1 MQDTHAIT
9 IAQVALE
16 RRSIHTWLGLA
27 RQEIADWRG
36 AAEPHLLLQ
45 ISAMSR

>member
-16 RRSIHTWLGLA
+16 QQKLHAQFDLA
-27 RQEIADWRG
+27 RQEIADTGRG
-36 AAEPHLLLQ
+36 RAATLLQ